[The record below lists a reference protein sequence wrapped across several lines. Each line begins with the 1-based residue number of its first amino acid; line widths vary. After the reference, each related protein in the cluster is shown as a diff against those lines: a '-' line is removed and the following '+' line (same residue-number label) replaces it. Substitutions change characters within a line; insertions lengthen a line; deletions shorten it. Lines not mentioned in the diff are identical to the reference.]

1 MVLAEFGEAFHAA
14 FLGRQADFADFVG
27 LEPVE
32 VVGEVDHGV
41 GPGVIEQLGQAGGV
55 PALFG
60 RTRSEKADVFLGA
73 QANQR
78 LSE

>member
-1 MVLAEFGEAFHAA
+1 MVLAEFGEAFNAA
-14 FLGRQADFADFVG
+14 LLGRQADVADFVG

-55 PALFG
+55 PTLFG
-60 RTRSEKADVFLGA
+60 RTRSEKTYVFLGT